1 MNRLPENH
9 PEVQRLVEQMYEQRE
24 QVGKI
29 FSFVVFMN
37 TNHLLSELRQRG
49 WIARLSEDEQTI
61 YLEPVQE

>member
-9 PEVQRLVEQMYEQRE
+9 PEVQRLVEQVYEQRE

-29 FSFVVFMN
+29 SSFVGFMN
-37 TNHLLSELRQRG
+37 MNYLLSEIRHRG
-49 WIARLSEDEQTI
+49 WIARLSEDGQTI